1 MKSAQDIFEIL
12 KENFPEEVI
21 SITTGKPKEDIID
34 IHPLSINKISFFL
47 RDSEVLLFD
56 NLILLSGVDNAD
68 GKKKTLPDGS
78 FEYENNTLSVFYH
91 VESTSLKHKITLRV
105 TVPVEKPEVESVSEI
120 WKCADWHEREAFDM
134 IGINFLNHPNLIRIL
149 MPYDWEYGYPL
160 RKDYKN
166 PEFYAGMK
174 VS

>member
-12 KENFPEEVI
+12 KEKFPEEVI

-34 IHPLSINKISFFL
+34 IHPLSVNKISFFL
-47 RDSEVLLFD
+47 MNTEELLFD
-56 NLILLSGVDNAD
+56 NLILLSGTDNAD
-68 GKKKTLPDGS
+68 GKKNTLPDGS
-78 FEYENNTLSVFYH
+78 FKYENGTLSVVYH
-91 VESTSLKHKITLRV
+91 LESTSLKHKIVLRT
-105 TVPVEKPEVESVSEI
+105 TVPAEKPDIESVTMV
-120 WKCADWHEREAFDM
+120 WKSADWHEREAYDM
-134 IGINFLNHPNLIRIL
+134 LGINFLNHPNLIRIL
-149 MPYDWEYGYPL
+149 MPYDWEFGYPL